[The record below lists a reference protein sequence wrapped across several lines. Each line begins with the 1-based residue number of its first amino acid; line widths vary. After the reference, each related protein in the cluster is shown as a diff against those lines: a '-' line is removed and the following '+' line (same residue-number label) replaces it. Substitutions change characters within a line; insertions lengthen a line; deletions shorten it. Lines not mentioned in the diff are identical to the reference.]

1 LFVPINLMIAA
12 TGAAFGPLL
21 GFGYAAAGSLL
32 AATVVFGL
40 GRAVGRDPLRRLAG
54 RWVDAVSRRLDRHG
68 LLAMALLRLM
78 PVAPFSVVNLVAGS
92 SAIRF
97 RDFVFGSAIGMLPGL
112 VLMTVFGDRLGV
124 WLRRPDPFNL
134 AILIAVTLG
143 VVALA
148 VVLRRW
154 SRRRRAE

>member
-1 LFVPINLMIAA
+1 
-12 TGAAFGPLL
+12 
-21 GFGYAAAGSLL
+21 
-32 AATVVFGL
+32 
-40 GRAVGRDPLRRLAG
+40 
-54 RWVDAVSRRLDRHG
+54 
-68 LLAMALLRLM
+68 
-78 PVAPFSVVNLVAGS
+78 
-92 SAIRF
+92 
-97 RDFVFGSAIGMLPGL
+97 MLPGL

-134 AILIAVTLG
+134 AILIAVALG